1 MKKYFVFVY
10 TNNEA
15 ENQKNHEFMVEVK
28 TIKYLEIIQSQIEI
42 LLHIIQ
48 LTNMKGKQVI
58 KLPRK

>member
-1 MKKYFVFVY
+1 
-10 TNNEA
+10 
-15 ENQKNHEFMVEVK
+15 MVEVK
-28 TIKYLEIIQSQIEI
+28 TIKYLEIIQSQIEL